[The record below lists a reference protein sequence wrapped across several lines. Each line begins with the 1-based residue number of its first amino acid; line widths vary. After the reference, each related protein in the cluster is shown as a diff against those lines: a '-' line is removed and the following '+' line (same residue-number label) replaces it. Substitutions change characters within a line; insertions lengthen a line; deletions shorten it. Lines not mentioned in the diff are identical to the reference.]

1 MVQVNVLGAPVEQ
14 GGRSVSPVTAKGGLL
29 AVTGSRS
36 APIGVG
42 VAEQAGDPSTSKRA
56 DSNPLYDQYV
66 PTAVERQ

>member
-29 AVTGSRS
+29 ASTGPRS

-42 VAEQAGDPSTSKRA
+42 LIEQAQFFFNEQA
-56 DSNPLYDQYV
+56 L
-66 PTAVERQ
+66 